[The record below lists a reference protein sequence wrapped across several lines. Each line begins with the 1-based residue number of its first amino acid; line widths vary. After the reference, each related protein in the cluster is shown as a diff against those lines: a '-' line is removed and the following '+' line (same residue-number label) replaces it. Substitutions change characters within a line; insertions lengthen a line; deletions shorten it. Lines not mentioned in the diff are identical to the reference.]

1 MICIITHCFISC
13 LSPGRKLT
21 WELDSGGSCL
31 DFPEVFQ
38 GCAWQLANQT
48 FCRLVAQDKIL
59 QAIILEW
66 VAIPFSKGSS
76 QARDRTQV
84 SHIASRFLTN
94 WATREAQ
101 EYWSGSPIP
110 SPADLPN
117 PVIEL
122 VSPALQADSLS
133 AELPGKHYDKN
144 SSMLKTPVSYQT
156 HSHWLLGEVLLG
168 AY

>member
-1 MICIITHCFISC
+1 MICIITHYFQFLPFSWQKTH
-13 LSPGRKLT
+13 LR
-21 WELDSGGSCL
+21 DSGGSCL

-117 PVIEL
+117 PVIEPG
-122 VSPALQADSLS
+122 SPALQVDSLPTELSGKPCGYHELMNYLLSS
-133 AELPGKHYDKN
+133 AYINAKN
-144 SSMLKTPVSYQT
+144 LSLALMI
-156 HSHWLLGEVLLG
+156 
-168 AY
+168 